1 MLLLTRLLT
10 SYSYLKQK
18 ETVTIVVVSYPVTIQ
33 FLLPLEVEFALAVIS
48 TSLFRK
54 MEMINSCSLHLYGSD
69 GSFAINHEV
78 WDKN

>member
-1 MLLLTRLLT
+1 MLLLARLLT

-33 FLLPLEVEFALAVIS
+33 LPLEVEFALAVIS